1 MRLLPF
7 FRKAVIIKCL
17 SFLLASSCL
26 GLEQNRVSSK
36 EALDLLKRER
46 GESVTA
52 NLVSIRGHHG
62 QNQPA
67 SWEFS
72 THLADGQRVFVIQN
86 KKIVDDTIYSSG
98 KGVVVDMRAM
108 KTHSNHVFKIVND
121 AALKANV
128 GFDSLDYELSATHFG
143 NAPRW
148 IVFLRNYK
156 GKDVGR
162 IEVSGMTPEI
172 MNREWFVPRVVF
184 RRPIGPNDADRKSV
198 LKSYKLVDSRTG
210 QGQFKGQGQGQGQG
224 GKSIALFTGTKIKG
238 GLLNLGTR
246 INKAFEA
253 QATVSTDKPR
263 RYIPPT
269 SRKLPGHSR

>member
-7 FRKAVIIKCL
+7 FRKAIIIKCL
-17 SFLLASSCL
+17 SFLLTSSCL
-26 GLEQNRVSSK
+26 GLEPNRVSSK
-36 EALDLLKRER
+36 EALDLLRRER

-67 SWEFS
+67 SWEIS

-148 IVFLRNYK
+148 VVFLRNYK

-172 MNREWFVPRVVF
+172 MNREWFVPRVVL

-198 LKSYKLVDSRTG
+198 LKSYTLVDSKTG
-210 QGQFKGQGQGQGQG
+210 QGQLKGES
-224 GKSIALFTGTKIKG
+224 GKSNPLFAGTKIKG
-238 GLLNLGTR
+238 GLLNLGNR
-246 INKAFEA
+246 INKAFET